1 MNDWDLVKTEYL
13 EFLRSARSEFNN
25 LIENHH
31 AQVISR
37 IGFAVQDMQDSES
50 AARTKIQNQGADEN
64 VECIETAERQLLAA
78 LSEGGE
84 NLLYEIGHL
93 QASSNGL
100 FEYTIYQTIDPLET
114 NLSLFDTELFYLF
127 SYFDSVAN
135 VSILIASFEIEIQVF
150 RELFNHYVQEVYL
163 DMLVFD
169 IATNE
174 MNRIMFNYLF
184 EVAQL
189 FDNQTI
195 SIVES
200 LASCNK

>member
-25 LIENHH
+25 LIETHH

-93 QASSNGL
+93 QAFSNGL